1 MKEEIRKTKN
11 SLPEEEKEQLNKFQK
26 KGITEIKQK
35 VNQQTGEIL
44 SRKEVHKRGLWH
56 RIIVVAIIND
66 KNEIL
71 IQQRS
76 NNKDKNPGKWDI
88 SVTGHLS
95 AGQDSLTAA
104 TREISEEVSVSLG
117 YSVEVKDFR
126 FMFSYRKEEK
136 VNENHYD
143 RQFYDFFILRQKGLT
158 IENLKFQSSEVQDIK
173 FVNIS
178 ELNKMREENILVSR
192 EECYNELAD
201 YLFRI

>member
-1 MKEEIRKTKN
+1 MKEELIDVLDEN
-11 SLPEEEKEQLNKFQK
+11 
-26 KGITEIKQK
+26 GIK
-35 VNQQTGEIL
+35 TGEIL

>member
-1 MKEEIRKTKN
+1 MKEELLDVLDENWIKTGQI
-11 SLPEEEKEQLNKFQK
+11 LP
-26 KGITEIKQK
+26 
-35 VNQQTGEIL
+35 
-44 SRKEVHKRGLWH
+44 RKEVHKCGLWH
-56 RIIVVAIIND
+56 RIIVVAIVND

-76 NNKDKNPGKWDI
+76 HNKDKNPDMWDI

-117 YSVEVKDFR
+117 YTVEVRDFR

-136 VNENHYD
+136 VSDEHYD
-143 RQFYDFFILRQKGLT
+143 RQFYDFFILRQYGLSA
-158 IENLKFQSSEVQDIK
+158 ENIKFQDSEVQAIK
-173 FVNIS
+173 FVSVN
-178 ELNKMREENILVSR
+178 ELNEMREKGLLVNR
-192 EECYNELAD
+192 DECYDELCA

>member
-1 MKEEIRKTKN
+1 MKEELLDVLDEN
-11 SLPEEEKEQLNKFQK
+11 
-26 KGITEIKQK
+26 GIK
-35 VNQQTGEIL
+35 TGEVL
-44 SRKEVHKRGLWH
+44 PRKEVHKRGLWH

-76 NNKDKNPGKWDI
+76 DNKDKNPGKWDI

-143 RQFYDFFILRQKGLT
+143 RQFYDFFILRQNGLT
-158 IENLKFQSSEVQDIK
+158 TDNLKFQASEVQDIK
-173 FVNIS
+173 FIS
-178 ELNKMREENILVSR
+178 INELNEMREEDLLVPR
-192 EECYNELAD
+192 EECYNELAN

>member
-1 MKEEIRKTKN
+1 MKEELLDVLDEN
-11 SLPEEEKEQLNKFQK
+11 
-26 KGITEIKQK
+26 GIK
-35 VNQQTGEIL
+35 TGEVL
-44 SRKEVHKRGLWH
+44 TRREVHKRGLWH
-56 RIIVVAIIND
+56 RIIVVAIVND
-66 KNEIL
+66 KNEVL

-76 NNKDKNPGKWDI
+76 DNKDKNPGMWDI

-126 FMFSYRKEEK
+126 FMFSFRKEEK

-143 RQFYDFFILRQKGLT
+143 RQFYDFFILRQNGLRVD
-158 IENLKFQSSEVQDIK
+158 NLKFQEREVQAIK
-173 FVNIS
+173 FINIS
-178 ELNKMREENILVSR
+178 ELNEMREKNLLVPR
-192 EECYNELAD
+192 DECYDELSN